1 MLQCQRPHDPLVR
14 PMQTG
19 VTLAFATVLL
29 AITGVAAAN
38 AQTASSGPTPSG
50 QALTAQSLENRPYD
64 EKLHRLSEILGAVHF
79 LRELCGNSD
88 GQLWR
93 ERMREV
99 LDAEGTSALR
109 KARLTRSFNNGY
121 RSYSRTY
128 QTCTPSAQT
137 AVMKF
142 MTEAAEIADTL
153 VKTVP

>member
-1 MLQCQRPHDPLVR
+1 MPRLASAIIAAMLVL
-14 PMQTG
+14 
-19 VTLAFATVLL
+19 TLT
-29 AITGVAAAN
+29 N
-38 AQTASSGPTPSG
+38 APVSG
-50 QALTAQSLENRPYD
+50 QVAQSLENRPYD
-64 EKLHRLSEILGAVHF
+64 EKLSRLAEILGAVHF
-79 LRELCGNSD
+79 LRELCGSND

-93 ERMREV
+93 ERMREL

-137 AVMKF
+137 AVTKF
-142 MTEAAEIADTL
+142 MGEAVEIADTL

>member
-1 MLQCQRPHDPLVR
+1 MPNFTRPGSKLL
-14 PMQTG
+14 TG
-19 VTLAFATVLL
+19 LAMAVL
-29 AITGVAAAN
+29 VAAIPSRAS
-38 AQTASSGPTPSG
+38 AQAS
-50 QALTAQSLENRPYD
+50 QSLENRPYD
-64 EKLHRLSEILGAVHF
+64 EKLLRLSEILGAVHF
-79 LRELCGNSD
+79 LRELCGNTD

-93 ERMREV
+93 DRMREL

-137 AVMKF
+137 AVTKF
-142 MTEAAEIADTL
+142 MTEAVEIADTL